1 MTAGGSVGCY
11 LWLARSG
18 SALPPGTLHVGV
30 RNYAE
35 LVLFGSRG
43 CKRLREMT
51 TASLH
56 AAVAWSQREVQART
70 LRSLPQMS
78 IKAEVYP

>member
-11 LWLARSG
+11 LWLAWSG
-18 SALPPGTLHVGV
+18 SALPLEPRMSVC
-30 RNYAE
+30 AISE
-35 LVLFGSRG
+35 LMLFGSRERG
-43 CKRLREMT
+43 RLREMT
-51 TASLH
+51 TAGLR